1 MACKDT
7 TDPMTA
13 TDLYAGGA
21 LAPSQLPLVD
31 SEILFGDSREIQ
43 ISHRGEIYRLR
54 ITAQQKLILT
64 K

>member
-13 TDLYAGGA
+13 TDLYGGGTF
-21 LAPSQLPLVD
+21 APSQLPLVD